1 MKIIRTIINDRL
13 LPPDG
18 ITVEC
23 GNRKEHFKPDDKLK
37 VGEWIKAVWMSGEIQ
52 PAYVYYDIDWDSDHV
67 LYAKYE
73 LASESIFEIM
83 LGDIKG
89 GKEQ

>member
-1 MKIIRTIINDRL
+1 MNIIRTIYNDNL

-23 GNRKEHFKPDDKLK
+23 GSKKAHFDVKNDVREKLK
-37 VGEWIKAVWMSGEIQ
+37 VGEWITSVWKSGEIQ
-52 PAYVYYDIDWDSDHV
+52 PAFVYYDIDWDSDHV

-73 LASESIFEIM
+73 LSPESIFEMM
-83 LGDIKG
+83 LGV
-89 GKEQ
+89 

>member
-1 MKIIRTIINDRL
+1 MKIIRTIYQDRL
-13 LPPDG
+13 LPPDS

-23 GNRKEHFKPDDKLK
+23 GSKKQDFGVDDKLK
-37 VGEWIKAVWMSGEIQ
+37 VGEWIKAVWKSGEIQ
-52 PAYVYYDIDWDSDHV
+52 PAYVYYNITWDSDHV

-73 LASESIFEIM
+73 LASESIFEMM